1 MRVPSSAYYVMKITK
16 TKIVAAIG
24 TLIWLATLAFA
35 SIYDLDISIKI
46 ANKSSLF
53 GRVLEVAGEPPAILF
68 TSFNFALMA
77 AYFGKCDKRRVRGV
91 PLAVLTVIGCVGTC
105 VFTTVKIVK
114 YLAEYKA
121 TEPSALTTL
130 YAVCAGFIIAFVFI
144 MLALFM
150 NEETLQKYF
159 RVAWRCA
166 LAAILT
172 FLIIWEF
179 KLVWGRVRP
188 RQLELGGGYFAYT
201 PWYLPQ
207 GFTGYFS
214 FPSGHTANATV
225 ILSSLYYLRFLPQKF
240 KWLKPICIA
249 LLAVWIVLVAFS
261 RVVVGAHFLSD
272 VLFGMAIT
280 LCIVYFCKPKEK
292 QICI

>member
-1 MRVPSSAYYVMKITK
+1 MKITK
-16 TKIVAAIG
+16 THVCASVGA
-24 TLIWLATLAFA
+24 LIWLATVVLA
-35 SIYDLDISIKI
+35 SVYDLDISLKI
-46 ANKSSLF
+46 ADEASLF
-53 GRVLEVAGEPPAILF
+53 GRALEVAGEPPAILF
-68 TSFNFALMA
+68 TSFNLALMA
-77 AYFGKCDKRRVRGV
+77 AYFGKCSHLRGRIA
-91 PLAVLTVIGCVGTC
+91 LAALTVIGCVGTS

-114 YLAEYKA
+114 YLAEYSG
-121 TEPSALTTL
+121 TEPSALATL
-130 YAVCAGFIIAFVFI
+130 YAVCAALIIAFVFI

-150 NEETLQKYF
+150 KEDTLKKYF
-159 RVAWRCA
+159 RVAYGCV

-172 FLIIWEF
+172 FAIIWAL

-225 ILSSLYYLRFLPQKF
+225 ILSSLYYLRFLPHRF

-249 LLAVWIVLVAFS
+249 LLAVWIVLVALS

-272 VLFGMAIT
+272 VLFGAAIT
-280 LCIVYFCKPKEK
+280 LGIVYFSKPKEK
-292 QICI
+292 